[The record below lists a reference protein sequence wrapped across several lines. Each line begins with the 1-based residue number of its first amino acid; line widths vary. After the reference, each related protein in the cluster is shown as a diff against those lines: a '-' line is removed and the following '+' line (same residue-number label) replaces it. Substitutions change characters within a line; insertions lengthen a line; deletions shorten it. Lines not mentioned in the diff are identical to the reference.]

1 MSEEIFAHINTTEG
15 NFTIR
20 LHAQK
25 APKTVGNFV
34 ELAEGTKAWTDPR
47 TGQPSND
54 PYYNGVLFHRVID
67 GFMIQTGDPL
77 GNGTGLSLIH
87 I

>member
-1 MSEEIFAHINTTEG
+1 MSEEIFAHITTTEG

-34 ELAEGTKAWTDPR
+34 DLAEGTKAFAYEVEQQFD
-47 TGQPSND
+47 N
-54 PYYNGVLFHRVID
+54 
-67 GFMIQTGDPL
+67 
-77 GNGTGLSLIH
+77 
-87 I
+87 